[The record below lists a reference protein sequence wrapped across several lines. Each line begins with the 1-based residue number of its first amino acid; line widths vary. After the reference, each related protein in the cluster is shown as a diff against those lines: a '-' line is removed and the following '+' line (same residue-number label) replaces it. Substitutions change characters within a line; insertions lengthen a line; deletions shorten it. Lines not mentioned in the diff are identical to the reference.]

1 MEWFFRCYIF
11 AQINSLQFTRNASVE
26 RRASMSCGKCLDRYS
41 MQQVRWVEA
50 NMLSV
55 SFCYQSAAH
64 LHAAPPA
71 PAEAVEELAPS
82 GSNWR
87 HLETDR
93 DRSAMD

>member
-1 MEWFFRCYIF
+1 
-11 AQINSLQFTRNASVE
+11 
-26 RRASMSCGKCLDRYS
+26 

-93 DRSAMD
+93 DRSAMDWLGHELDAAAEVLSRSLSTSVFSAKLLLL